1 MVDSSDRD
9 LVLRTRNGEVNA
21 FGELV
26 RRYQVSVF
34 NVCYRFLGERR
45 EAEDLAQE
53 SFIRAYK
60 RLETF
65 DVGRPFGPWIRRVA
79 ANLCINHLRR
89 DELFSFHLEEERD
102 IPMQT
107 QEMDL
112 EARHMQVER
121 SEVVRAAIFGLP
133 SQYRIVIE
141 LRHFHGL
148 SYTEISTALEIP
160 LSDVKSHLFRARK
173 LLAKRL
179 ITNAYA

>member
-9 LVLRTRNGEVNA
+9 LVLRTRSGEVNA

-45 EAEDLAQE
+45 EAEDLTQE
-53 SFIRAYK
+53 AFIRAYK

-65 DVGRPFGPWIRRVA
+65 DAGRPFGPWMRRLA

-89 DELFSFHLEEERD
+89 HEPPSFQLEEERD
-102 IPMQT
+102 LPKQT

-121 SEVVRAAIFGLP
+121 SEVVRAAILGLP
-133 SQYRIVIE
+133 SHYRIVIE
-141 LRHFHGL
+141 LRHFHDL
-148 SYTEISTALEIP
+148 SYAEISTVLKIP

-173 LLAKRL
+173 MLAKRL
-179 ITNAYA
+179 FADAYA